1 MTTTP
6 HFDGPRLL
14 KPEEIHASERLSQ
27 ICFSDNPPAEPVPE
41 PAEVTSQPQPSNE
54 ETYVIT
60 ADGIPVSQIS
70 IFYTPLRI
78 YDSVVTIGSIGGV
91 CTHPDFRKYGLAS
104 RLLEYCTQRLVEG
117 GARLM
122 LISGWR
128 GLYRR
133 AGNVLVGKYASFML
147 KPGQLTAPATTIH
160 MRVAQP
166 ADAATASR
174 LYQAEPVHFLR
185 PLERFS
191 EEFQPHEL
199 TYQSEQWMIE
209 MDGQDAAYLALIT
222 PWDFVGKT
230 TPRVRY
236 LSEYAGSRAALAA
249 AIVQAAEQFDE
260 LEIPV
265 AWQDLDLILHLR
277 QCGGIPQWSSLLE
290 HTIRVINFPGLMQ
303 DLEAYIQAR
312 LEPTLREGLVFEQSG
327 PLLGSSGGDR
337 YVICRGADHL
347 ELDGAAMTRLVM
359 GDADGNNDLTAFA
372 PGVLPEIISALFPL
386 PSFYAGFDYH

>member
-1 MTTTP
+1 MTTPP

-14 KPEEIHASERLSQ
+14 EPGEIRASHRLSQ
-27 ICFSDNPPAEPVPE
+27 ICFSDNPPAESDPE
-41 PAEVTSQPQPSNE
+41 PAEVAAQTQPSNE

-60 ADGIPVSQIS
+60 AEGVPVSQIT
-70 IFYTPLRI
+70 ILFTPLRI
-78 YDSVVTIGSIGGV
+78 YDSLVTVGSIGGV

-104 RLLEYCTQRLVEG
+104 RLLEHCAQRLVEG

-128 GLYRR
+128 GLYTR

-147 KPGQLTAPATTIH
+147 KPGQLIASPTTIH
-160 MRVAQP
+160 MRPAQP
-166 ADAATASR
+166 ADAAAASR

-185 PLERFS
+185 PLDRFS
-191 EEFQPHEL
+191 EEFQPHEH

-209 MDGQDAAYLALIT
+209 MDGQDAAYLALVT
-222 PWDFVGKT
+222 PWDYIGKT

-260 LEIPV
+260 LEVPV
-265 AWQDLDLILHLR
+265 AWQDLDLIHNLR
-277 QCGGIPQWSSLLE
+277 QCGGIPQWSSLRE

-303 DLEAYIQAR
+303 DQVAYIQAR
-312 LEPTLREGLVFEQSG
+312 LDPSLREGLVFEQSG
-327 PLLGSSGGDR
+327 ALLGSTGGDR
-337 YVICRGADHL
+337 FVIRRGADRL

-359 GDADGNNDLTAFA
+359 GDSSGENDLAACA